1 MKSSPAFRI
10 DLNDPETVS
19 AYDELP
25 LWSSMFGLLLLKH
38 LPLCRHATILD
49 VGCGT
54 GFPLLELAGRLGST
68 CVVHGIDPW
77 AEALKRARLKARV
90 RGARNVGLWQG
101 DAAAMPFSDG
111 QFDLVVSNL
120 GVNNFS
126 DPDAVLRECRRISR
140 QGARLALT
148 TNLQG
153 HMEEFYAV
161 FESTLLEMGL
171 PKAITALQAHI
182 RHRTTVEGLAALFER
197 AGFRLSK
204 VREETASMRFLDGSA
219 LLEHYFIRLG
229 FLDGWKEVLRPEEQQ
244 EAFSLLESN
253 LNALSESRGE
263 LALTIPMAYVE
274 AVRMEDSRVES

>member
-1 MKSSPAFRI
+1 MKRPPEFRI
-10 DLNDPETVS
+10 DLNDRETVS
-19 AYDELP
+19 AYDEFP
-25 LWSSMFGLLLLKH
+25 LWSAMFGLLLLKH
-38 LPLCRHATILD
+38 LPLRRHATVLD

-68 CVVHGIDPW
+68 CRVHGIDPW
-77 AEALKRARLKARV
+77 ATALQRARRKARIRQV
-90 RGARNVGLWQG
+90 GNVSLCRG
-101 DAAAMPFSDG
+101 DAAALPFPDG

-120 GVNNFS
+120 GINNFS
-126 DPDAVLRECRRISR
+126 DPEAALRECRRVSR
-140 QGARLALT
+140 RAARLVLT

-171 PKAITALQAHI
+171 PKAINALQAHV
-182 RHRTTVEGLAALFER
+182 RHRATVDWLAALFER
-197 AGFRLSK
+197 TGFRLSE
-204 VREETASMRFLDGSA
+204 VREEKGSMRFLDGSA

-229 FLDGWKEVLRPEEQQ
+229 FLDGWKGVLPPEEQE
-244 EAFSLLESN
+244 EALSHLEAN

-274 AVRMEDSRVES
+274 AVRMEDSGVEN

>member
-1 MKSSPAFRI
+1 MKISPEFRI
-10 DLNDPETVS
+10 DLSDRETVS

-38 LPLCRHATILD
+38 LPLRRNVTVLD

-54 GFPLLELAGRLGST
+54 GFPLLELAERLGST
-68 CVVHGIDPW
+68 CRVHGIDPW
-77 AEALKRARLKARV
+77 AEALKRAKLKAQV
-90 RGARNVGLWQG
+90 RGVRNVGLWRG
-101 DAAAMPFSDG
+101 DAAAMPFADE

-126 DPDAVLRECRRISR
+126 DPEAVLRECRRVSR
-140 QGARLALT
+140 RAARLALT

-171 PKAITALQAHI
+171 PKATTALQVHI
-182 RHRTTVEGLAALFER
+182 RHRATVEGLAALFER
-197 AGFRLSK
+197 TGFRLSE
-204 VREETASMRFLDGSA
+204 VREEKGSMRFLDGSA

-229 FLDGWKEVLRPEEQQ
+229 FLDGWKEVLRPEEQE
-244 EAFSLLESN
+244 EAFSLLEAN

>member
-1 MKSSPAFRI
+1 MTSSPEFRI
-10 DLNDPETVS
+10 DLNDRETVS

-38 LPLCRHATILD
+38 LPLRRHATVLD

-68 CVVHGIDPW
+68 CRVHGIDPW
-77 AEALKRARLKARV
+77 GEALKRARLKARLRQV
-90 RGARNVGLWQG
+90 RGVGLCQG
-101 DAAAMPFSDG
+101 DAAALPFPDG

-120 GVNNFS
+120 GINNFS
-126 DPDAVLRECRRISR
+126 DPEAAIRECRRVLR
-140 QGARLALT
+140 RGARLALT

-171 PKAITALQAHI
+171 LEAITALRAHI
-182 RHRTTVEGLAALFER
+182 RHRATVEGLAALFER
-197 AGFRLSK
+197 TGFRVSE
-204 VREETASMRFLDGSA
+204 VREEKGSMRFLDGSA

-229 FLDGWKEVLRPEEQQ
+229 FLDGWKAVLRPEEQERALSRL
-244 EAFSLLESN
+244 EAN
-253 LNALSESRGE
+253 LNVFSESRGE

-274 AVRMEDSRVES
+274 AVRMEGSRVES